1 MYEPLP
7 FAQQCPCN
15 GQLCNPPRR
24 RCPGD
29 VQQPVRSS
37 FILPLLNNLLI
48 SCSGV
53 KLMYL
58 PPYSPDFNPIEEC
71 FSFMKAYIRRHG
83 FRFRSEVETGHKD
96 KPYMFLF
103 EALNVVKAQDAWGW
117 FHHSKYV

>member
-1 MYEPLP
+1 
-7 FAQQCPCN
+7 
-15 GQLCNPPRR
+15 
-24 RCPGD
+24 
-29 VQQPVRSS
+29 
-37 FILPLLNNLLI
+37 
-48 SCSGV
+48 
-53 KLMYL
+53 MYL